1 MKLQERGRVDMS
13 QQRDT
18 AFAASLVVAS
28 LALAVLL
35 ARRRRR
41 LPARFDLQRLV
52 RPCVL
57 RLAPYTFPPRFG
69 LAEAPVLLDANENPH
84 GSTVEALDAALHRY
98 PDPRQAR
105 LKAAIAG
112 LRGCAPSQVVVGCG
126 SDEIIDLLI
135 RVTCEPGRD
144 SILVCS
150 PTYAMYQIFASV
162 NDVSTVDVPLSADDY
177 QLRVGAILQSLTPRV
192 KLVFLCSPGNPTGR
206 LLRRADIEAIAAAAT
221 GSLRC
226 RQPLLPPPSATAS
239 SSLRRR
245 ALSIAAVPEPALLLP
260 AAAGSLVVVDEAYVD
275 FAPDEAAASCVPLV
289 GRTPN
294 LVVSQTFS
302 KAWGLAGARVGVAVA
317 PEPLVSALD
326 RVKATTLLARPHG
339 RRADTSIT
347 HVT

>member
-1 MKLQERGRVDMS
+1 MS

-245 ALSIAAVPEPALLLP
+245 ALSIAAVPEPALLP
-260 AAAGSLVVVDEAYVD
+260 
-275 FAPDEAAASCVPLV
+275 PRRQ
-289 GRTPN
+289 GRSSSSTRPTST
-294 LVVSQTFS
+294 LRPS
-302 KAWGLAGARVGVAVA
+302 
-317 PEPLVSALD
+317 
-326 RVKATTLLARPHG
+326 TTKRPP
-339 RRADTSIT
+339 RRASRSSAARRTSSSRKPSPRRGGWRARGWASPLRPSRSSPPSTASRRLRSSPIT